1 MSESWERSQEST
13 FEESYSDSVSYTKTC
28 KKGCFCTMI
37 VTVPRTFG
45 TVPYT
50 ISGESEE
57 CREEGTLVVN
67 YSYQGH
73 AEIFDE
79 CIDQ

>member
-1 MSESWERSQEST
+1 
-13 FEESYSDSVSYTKTC
+13 
-28 KKGCFCTMI
+28 MI